1 MNERNF
7 HLRSGRH
14 IFHICILRRRRT
26 GSSQP
31 DLARIW
37 PDLCHRFHDR
47 NRLCHQICHKQ
58 GKRRKHRPL
67 FRTVSNLVYSGRHP
81 IHADRNLHPGQST
94 GTAVCPT
101 VTMAICTTHYRSHKN
116 HVGFR
121 WKKPSFSH
129 LISCCQLG
137 VSAFVGEMSSG
148 VTAIVFNFL
157 ILGIAGNVGVLWS
170 RSKPRHRSSSHL
182 QRSRSR
188 RPATD
193 E

>member
-1 MNERNF
+1 MSNYTFTAFARNDGAPSTAMIGSICGSMF
-7 HLRSGRH
+7 NIVFDYIFMFPAGLGFSGA
-14 IFHICILRRRRT
+14 
-26 GSSQP
+26 S
-31 DLARIW
+31 LA
-37 PDLCHRFHDR
+37 
-47 NRLCHQICHKQ
+47 
-58 GKRRKHRPL
+58 
-67 FRTVSNLVYSGRHP
+67 
-81 IHADRNLHPGQST
+81 
-94 GTAVCPT
+94 TAVCPT

>member
-1 MNERNF
+1 MANAHVNMNFNAFLEKTK
-7 HLRSGRH
+7 LKDD
-14 IFHICILRRRRT
+14 
-26 GSSQP
+26 GS
-31 DLARIW
+31 
-37 PDLCHRFHDR
+37 
-47 NRLCHQICHKQ
+47 N
-58 GKRRKHRPL
+58 
-67 FRTVSNLVYSGRHP
+67 YS
-81 IHADRNLHPGQST
+81 DWVRNLRIILIATPFFMSNYTFTAFARNDGAPST
-94 GTAVCPT
+94 AMIGSICGSMFNIVFDYIFMFPAGLGFSGAALATAVCPT

>member
-1 MNERNF
+1 MNVI
-7 HLRSGRH
+7 S
-14 IFHICILRRRRT
+14 IYV
-26 GSSQP
+26 
-31 DLARIW
+31 LADTFFI
-37 PDLCHRFHDR
+37 
-47 NRLCHQICHKQ
+47 
-58 GKRRKHRPL
+58 
-67 FRTVSNLVYSGRHP
+67 SVYSG
-81 IHADRNLHPGQST
+81 ADGLAVLNLILPVYGLIYAIGSMIRIGSATRYAINKAKGENTDHYFVQSVAWCILAAIPFMLI
-94 GTAVCPT
+94 GIFIPDKALATAVCPT